1 MSAPENGG
9 NFRMAAMHNVQED
22 ARVRDQDN
30 DIRSVLF
37 QAVLKNLRII
47 FRSVQ
52 AYSRWVEKESGVST
66 AQLWMLWELYNEP
79 GLTVSRL
86 ANVLS
91 IHQSTCSNMLDKLQQ
106 KGLICRD
113 RNSSDQRVVRL
124 FLTESGAALLEKAPR
139 PAQGALADV
148 LLRLPDNALAN
159 LDSGLVQLVDALK
172 IKDKESRMI
181 PVAGEE

>member
-1 MSAPENGG
+1 
-9 NFRMAAMHNVQED
+9 MAAMESVGQVAQE
-22 ARVRDQDN
+22 QEN
-30 DIRSVLF
+30 EIRRVLF

-52 AYSRWVEKESGVST
+52 TYSRWVEKESGISA
-66 AQLWMLWELYNEP
+66 AQLWMLWELHNEP

-106 KGLICRD
+106 KGLICRN

-124 FLTESGAALLEKAPR
+124 YLTASGSELLAKAPR
-139 PAQGALADV
+139 PAQGPLVGD
-148 LLRLPDNALAN
+148 RRR
-159 LDSGLVQLVDALK
+159 SGWKSCEDHDLCQTG
-172 IKDKESRMI
+172 
-181 PVAGEE
+181 GEGRG

>member
-1 MSAPENGG
+1 
-9 NFRMAAMHNVQED
+9 MAVMHNALQD
-22 ARVRDQDN
+22 ARDRDEEN
-30 DIRSVLF
+30 DVHRVLF

-52 AYSRWVEKESGVST
+52 TYSRLVEKESGVSA
-66 AQLWMLWELYNEP
+66 AQLWMLWELDNEP

-91 IHQSTCSNMLDKLQQ
+91 IHQSTCSNMLDKLQER
-106 KGLICRD
+106 GLISRD

-124 FLTESGAALLEKAPR
+124 FVTESGAALLEKAPR

-148 LLRLPDNALAN
+148 LLRLPDSALQD
-159 LDSGLVQLVDALK
+159 LDSGLVQLVAALQL
-172 IKDKESRMI
+172 KDKEAGMI
-181 PVAGEE
+181 PIADAE

>member
-1 MSAPENGG
+1 MCALESGG
-9 NFRMAAMHNVQED
+9 NNAMVAMHNMQHD
-22 ARVRDQDN
+22 ARERDEEN
-30 DIRSVLF
+30 DPHRVLF

-52 AYSRWVEKESGVST
+52 TYSRWVEKESGVSA

-124 FLTESGAALLEKAPR
+124 FLTESGAALLK
-139 PAQGALADV
+139 
-148 LLRLPDNALAN
+148 
-159 LDSGLVQLVDALK
+159 
-172 IKDKESRMI
+172 
-181 PVAGEE
+181 

>member
-1 MSAPENGG
+1 
-9 NFRMAAMHNVQED
+9 MAAMHNVQQD
-22 ARVRDQDN
+22 ARGRDEEN
-30 DIRSVLF
+30 DPRRVLF
-37 QAVLKNLRII
+37 QAVLKNFRII

-52 AYSRWVEKESGVST
+52 TYSRCVEKESGVSA

-106 KGLICRD
+106 KGLIFRD

-148 LLRLPDNALAN
+148 LLRLPDSALVD
-159 LDSGLVQLVDALK
+159 LDSGLVQLVAALK
-172 IKDKESRMI
+172 VKDKEDGMI
-181 PVAGEE
+181 PITGAE

>member
-1 MSAPENGG
+1 
-9 NFRMAAMHNVQED
+9 MAAMHNVQQD
-22 ARVRDQDN
+22 VREQDN
-30 DIRSVLF
+30 DPRRVLF
-37 QAVLKNLRII
+37 QTVLKNLRII

-52 AYSRWVEKESGVST
+52 TYSRWVEKESGVSA

-124 FLTESGAALLEKAPR
+124 FLTESGAALLKKAPR

-148 LLRLPDNALAN
+148 LLRLPDNALAD
-159 LDSGLVQLVDALK
+159 LDSGLVQLVAALQV
-172 IKDKESRMI
+172 KDKEAGMI
-181 PVAGEE
+181 PIDGAE